1 MKTDGAFE
9 LFSVDFISDETKRF
23 FCEKSKISDMENV
36 DVEYL
41 GGKQSGIEAS
51 LFSASAFKYAASY
64 APEDLARDTAL
75 YLNQN
80 PFVAMMGESKDKNGY
95 INFYY
100 SKSYMKS
107 VIAYYAEKFDE
118 LVQSGESDKYLYG
131 RESGVYGLRRYCISR
146 ILSVCSV
153 FSEERNMAI
162 APAECFTDDTQ
173 VELAEQCVYS
183 LGKQNISVNDARRN
197 SEFIAKLFYTADSCI
212 KNATMIYL
220 DLYKACAYTLHALIM
235 KEDKN

>member
-23 FCEKSKISDMENV
+23 FYEKSKISDMENV

-41 GGKQSGIEAS
+41 GGKLSGIEAS
-51 LFSASAFKYAASY
+51 LFSASAFKYVAGYSPA
-64 APEDLARDTAL
+64 DLARDTAL

-80 PFVAMMGESKDKNGY
+80 PFVAIMGEAKDKNGY

-118 LVQSGESDKYLYG
+118 LVQAGESDMYLYG
-131 RESGVYGLRRYCISR
+131 KKSDIHGLRRYCISR

-153 FSEERNMAI
+153 FSEERNIDI

-183 LGKQNISVNDARRN
+183 LGMQNISVNDARRR
-197 SEFIAKLFYTADSCI
+197 SDFIAKLFYAADSCI
-212 KNATMIYL
+212 KNASMIYL
-220 DLYKACAYTLHALIM
+220 DLYKACAYILHALIM
-235 KEDKN
+235 KEDEN